1 MKKPIYNDKVNK
13 IIEMLKFKTRDEV
26 AKEFNYKTYKSLD
39 IYMRRKNFRYDSKE
53 GQYYPMESRIEKP
66 DPKTYAPTK
75 VASII
80 AAFEEDG
87 MDPKVIARQ
96 EGFKDHREM
105 AEYMKIKGY
114 EWNVY
119 KNNYV
124 KIVGRVVEE
133 ADDGLPPVES
143 INKQEVKGSMEGIE
157 EYIPFI
163 RFLYEKR
170 DDIYQLISGTR
181 EDGQIPRYAI
191 PGLVRTKAIYMSDTI
206 AKLAGEFSK
215 EKNITQREVMEAAL
229 VEYLMKYG
237 FKREVEALLK
247 N

>member
-1 MKKPIYNDKVNK
+1 M
-13 IIEMLKFKTRDEV
+13 
-26 AKEFNYKTYKSLD
+26 
-39 IYMRRKNFRYDSKE
+39 
-53 GQYYPMESRIEKP
+53 
-66 DPKTYAPTK
+66 
-75 VASII
+75 
-80 AAFEEDG
+80 
-87 MDPKVIARQ
+87 
-96 EGFKDHREM
+96 
-105 AEYMKIKGY
+105 
-114 EWNVY
+114 
-119 KNNYV
+119 
-124 KIVGRVVEE
+124 GRVVEE

-157 EYIPFI
+157 EYIPFL

-237 FKREVEALLK
+237 FKREVGALLSHEE
-247 N
+247 NFSA